1 MVAGMK
7 VDMLSVDEALAR
19 VLDPLRPLQ
28 SETLPLHSI
37 PQLALGRVLAEP
49 VRSTLDLPP
58 FRQSA
63 VDGYAVRHADL
74 QNIPCELPVAS
85 EIAAAAR
92 ADAPTLSPGTA
103 ARIFTGGWLPDTA
116 DTVVRQELTRRDG
129 DRVHVLEALA
139 PGTDIRLQGE
149 ELKVGD
155 TVAEPG
161 ALITPGLLGAIAM
174 AGVGH
179 VSTWRKPRIAVLV
192 TGDEVAEPGAPLAPG
207 QIADANG
214 PLLRAYLAHWGYADV
229 QVRYVRD
236 HFDTVCEALADS
248 FAHFD
253 VVITTGGVSVGDHD
267 HVPKAAVR
275 SGAETLFWKVA
286 QKPGM
291 PLYVAARG
299 RSTLF
304 GLPGNPASVLVNL
317 LVYVRPALARLE
329 GRAAPIAWHRGR
341 LASPVRA
348 ETAKTFWLRMQHRID
363 EAGTSLLQP
372 LPKQA
377 SHMLSNL
384 AQAAVLVRIPPQAGG
399 HCAQGQM
406 VEWTTL

>member
-1 MVAGMK
+1 MAGMQA
-7 VDMLSVDEALAR
+7 DMLSVDAALAR
-19 VLDPLRPLQ
+19 VLDPLQTLMP
-28 SETLPLHSI
+28 ETLSL
-37 PQLALGRVLAEP
+37 QAALGRVLAEP
-49 VRSTLDLPP
+49 IRSTLDLPP

-63 VDGYAVRHADL
+63 VDGYAIRHADL
-74 QNIPCELPVAS
+74 QSIPCELPIAS

-92 ADAPTLSPGTA
+92 DDAPTLAPASA
-103 ARIFTGGWLPDTA
+103 ARIFTGGWLPDAA
-116 DTVVRQELTRRDG
+116 DTVVRQELTQRNG
-129 DRVHVLEALA
+129 NRVRVLEALA

-149 ELKVGD
+149 ELKLGD

-174 AGVGH
+174 AGVSR

-192 TGDEVAEPGAPLAPG
+192 TGDEVAEPGQPLALG

-236 HFDTVCEALADS
+236 NFDTVCSALDES
-248 FAHFD
+248 FANFD

-267 HVPKAAVR
+267 HVPKAAVQSR
-275 SGAETLFWKVA
+275 ARTLFWKVA

-291 PLYVAARG
+291 PLYVASRG
-299 RSTLF
+299 GSTLF

-317 LVYVRPALARLE
+317 LVYVRPALAKLE
-329 GRAAPIAWHRGR
+329 GRSAKIAWYHGK
-341 LASPVRA
+341 LASKVRA
-348 ETAKTFWLRMQHRID
+348 ETAKTFWLRMQHQID
-363 EAGTSLLQP
+363 EAGTCLLQP

-384 AQAAVLVRIPPQAGG
+384 AQAAVLVRIPPMAEA
-399 HCAQGQM
+399 HCAPGQV